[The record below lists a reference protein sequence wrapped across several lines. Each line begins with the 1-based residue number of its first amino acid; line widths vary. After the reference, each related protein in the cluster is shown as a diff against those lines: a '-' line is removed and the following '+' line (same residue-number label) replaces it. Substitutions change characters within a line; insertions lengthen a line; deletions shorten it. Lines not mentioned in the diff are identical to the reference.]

1 MTPTASTQ
9 LSRSVSET
17 DVVASGQSMV
27 GGFWSFTHTGGS
39 AASVS
44 SHLIPTIRGTAQSF
58 LTGSEEQELSG
69 HTLVPGHTLCL

>member
-1 MTPTASTQ
+1 M
-9 LSRSVSET
+9 SET
-17 DVVASGQSMV
+17 EVYVVAFGEGMV

-58 LTGSEEQELSG
+58 VTGREEQELSG
-69 HTLVPGHTLCL
+69 HTLVPCRRLYL